1 MQSLNPTFQA
11 ARNASRKLALRD
23 DKEIGAIINA
33 IADETLKNIDAIL
46 EANRSDM
53 DRMDSG
59 NPKRD
64 RLLLTEERLRDIV
77 ADMRSVASLPSP
89 LGVTLMSTVR
99 PNGLRIDKVT
109 VPFGV
114 IGVVYEARPNV
125 TFDVFSLCM
134 KAGSACVLKGG
145 SDAYDTN
152 RYVVSMMHRVLS
164 ENGWDSDCVNLL
176 SGGHEATT
184 CLLNAVDFVDLI
196 IPRGSKSLIQYVRNN
211 AKVPVIETGAGV
223 CHTYVH
229 ESGETEMARDIVFNA
244 KTRRV
249 SVCNA
254 LDCLVIDRSRLD
266 SLAEICRPLAEKHV
280 MIFADEDSYKALKGE
295 YPYLYE
301 AEPDDF
307 GREWLDYK
315 MSVATVGG
323 LREAIEFVSNH
334 TSHHS
339 EAIIADDKHA
349 QETFMKEIDAACV
362 YVNASTAFTDGGQ
375 FGFGA
380 EIGISTQK
388 LHARGPMALPEIT
401 TYKYIVRG
409 NGQVR

>member
-11 ARNASRKLALRD
+11 ACNASRKLALRD

-53 DRMDSG
+53 DRMDAE
-59 NPKRD
+59 NPRRD

-134 KAGSACVLKGG
+134 KAGSVCVLKGG

-152 RYVVSMMHRVLS
+152 RYVVSMMRRVLS

-280 MIFADEDSYKALKGE
+280 LIFADEDSYKALKGE

-349 QETFMKEIDAACV
+349 QEAFMKEIDAACV